1 MYARHNPTITPRAPF
16 AEQADDNPMGD
27 IGKKI
32 SDFFSGLMPKDEEPP
47 THARWSEQ
55 GGPPCGGG
63 RGHPVAASLRPLST
77 TSTAKLPPSPPLSSG
92 VLRVYLDAPV
102 ARQPRPLRRAEVPC
116 WGLNMTKLG
125 RRPLDL
131 VSPFR
136 RQARGARGGRA
147 RRRAGARG
155 GRVRPRR
162 ACALAPPTPHPS
174 PPVHAAT
181 RTFLTTTW
189 RACDLRK
196 ELKKL
201 VLSKVWYAVWRG
213 IVRPFC

>member
-1 MYARHNPTITPRAPF
+1 
-16 AEQADDNPMGD
+16 MGD

-102 ARQPRPLRRAEVPC
+102 ARQPRPLRRAEGAMPL
-116 WGLNMTKLG
+116 GLNKTKLG
-125 RRPLDL
+125 RQP
-131 VSPFR
+131 PFR
-136 RQARGARGGRA
+136 NN
-147 RRRAGARG
+147 
-155 GRVRPRR
+155 RP
-162 ACALAPPTPHPS
+162 AAPAEDAPDGEPAP
-174 PPVHAAT
+174 AEDA
-181 RTFLTTTW
+181 
-189 RACDLRK
+189 
-196 ELKKL
+196 
-201 VLSKVWYAVWRG
+201 
-213 IVRPFC
+213 